1 MADVD
6 PETLLEWLQMGQGD
20 ERDMQLIALE
30 QLCMLLLMSDN
41 VDRVFESCPP
51 RTFLPALCRI
61 FLDECAPDNVL
72 EVTARAI
79 TYYLDVSAEC
89 TRRIVAVD
97 GAIKALCNRL
107 VVVEMSSRT
116 SRDLAEQCIKV
127 MERICTRE
135 SGAVFDAG
143 GLNCVLM
150 FIQQHGSQV
159 HKDTLHSSMSVVSR
173 LCGKME
179 PQDPSLEEC
188 VVSLSTLLEH
198 EDQFV
203 SDGSL
208 RCFASLA
215 DRFTRRGVDPSPLS
229 QHGLINEL
237 LLRLQ
242 KAGESG
248 HNASV
253 SSTPGTVSITSE
265 SKSSPSI
272 STVISLLST
281 LCRGSP
287 SITHDLLRSE
297 LPDAVESGLK
307 GDERCCL
314 DTMRLVDLLLV
325 LLFEGRKAL
334 PKAGVSSIT
343 SRISG
348 LRRTDSSGERSHR
361 QLIDCIRSKDTDA
374 LIDAVDNGF
383 EVNFMDDVGQTLLNW
398 ASAFGTQEMVEFL
411 CERGADVNR
420 GLRSSSLHYAACF
433 GRPQIVKTLLRY
445 GANPDLRDE
454 DGKTPLDKARER
466 GDEGHRE
473 VIQTLQSPAE
483 WMVPV
488 NREIAAEVE
497 KKKEEEV
504 VEKEEESEDP
514 KGDPEVAPLYLKQ
527 LLPVFTHVFQSTMLP
542 SVRKSSLSL
551 LKKMIHYITNPLL
564 GDMCNPEFYVA
575 NFAGSLTEVMA
586 NVLDHEEDDEG
597 HQVVLHIIQDL
608 MSKNQDT
615 FLEHFARLGLFGRVL
630 SLAGPM
636 DEEEGATAKEDKD
649 EDEQLQ
655 EDALDIQQ
663 GRPYHWKDWCMV
675 RSRDCLYLWSDAA
688 ALELSNG
695 SNGWFRFILD
705 SKLATMYSSGSP
717 EGGPDSSENR
727 GEFLEKLQRAKS
739 QIKSGTPSRPILS
752 RTSSPRM
759 VIGNWSLQ
767 CKKEGEIQIH
777 NADGQQVMNQATIL
791 REDLQGFIFESN
803 RGTKHSFT
811 AETSLGPEFA
821 SGWGGKKSK
830 KFRSK
835 TEEIKTK
842 VRQQARGIYEDYFRA
857 AEAMPRG
864 VVAKIR
870 TIVQQLEAAC
880 AKQISQVRS
889 PDGAVTWLED
899 MTASLAELVMLLK
912 DDHTVSAYE
921 LHSSGLVQT
930 LLNILNNNIED
941 SNSKE
946 SKKRTRER
954 IDLFKGVFQEK
965 ERNLPGSGY
974 SLQVRGQLGLVELPV
989 YSYDLPGSGY
999 GLQIL
1004 TRRVRFRLERAPGE
1018 STLLDRSG
1026 CNLKMEPLTSVASLE
1041 RYLLKMVAKQWY
1053 DFDRQTFTFVK
1064 KLKEPTNRVMFSHQ
1078 TDFDENGLIYWI
1090 GTNAKSAYEW
1100 INPAHYGLVV
1110 VTSSEGRNLPYGK
1123 LEDILSRD
1131 SAALNCHTNDDKKAW
1146 FAIDLGVWLIP
1157 SCYSLRHAR
1166 GYGRSALRNWQLQVS
1181 KDGTTWDSLLN
1192 HKDDTKLNE
1201 PGSTGT
1207 WSLTPS
1213 KEETQGWRH
1222 IRLQQTGKNA
1232 SGQTHYLSLSGF
1244 EIYGTVTGVCDDLG
1258 KAAREA
1264 EANLRRQRRIIR
1276 TQVLKQMVPGARV
1289 MRGMDWKWREQDGN
1303 PPGDGTITG
1312 ELHNGWIDVT
1322 WDSGGSNSYRMGA
1335 EGKYDLQL
1343 SPNHDPEKLR
1353 PVVRTTEAGA
1363 VGGAKVKV
1371 TSSLVSDKAKVSVLT
1386 SRKSSSTPSLTD
1398 VSENKPSVAST
1409 EQAASADNLTTAVK
1423 SMAQNLADSMVN
1435 LASSDALVSV
1445 TVDPVD
1451 EGISGN
1457 IPTEPVIVVHKGHER
1472 GNLEASGGYPAL
1484 PDVLE
1489 TSEQGSPKGAEAM
1502 QMPSNTTVGSNVAA
1516 SVAEA
1521 IAKKMEAQTRSS
1533 PTNPMSVSVPNLPSS
1548 MEQTVSL
1555 LETFAAVTRRNLG
1568 TVVMNNRSNSGRLGP
1583 QNSPSMYNSMYH
1595 HTTLPGQ
1602 DALLST
1608 AQSYPSLTTS
1618 ASATSNT
1625 LTTTQTMA
1633 NVTSLS
1639 QALTRSLTSTSS
1651 ESDNEFMEGC
1661 RAPMLLAEL
1670 DDDCEELPGPDDDDD
1685 ENEDENEDDEVYD
1698 DFLEEDELEGRGERR
1713 KTWDDEF
1720 VLKRQFSALIPAFD
1734 PRPGRTN
1741 VNQTQDFEI
1750 PTPGTDDLSMA
1761 ESSDQVLQPKLAI
1774 YIKAPGLP
1782 GVSVLTSRK
1791 SSSTPSLTDVS
1802 ENKPS
1807 VASTEQAASADN
1819 LTTAVKSMAQ
1829 NLADSMVNLASSD
1842 ALVSVTVDPVDEG
1855 ISGNIPTEPVI
1866 VVHKGHERG
1875 NLEAS
1880 GGYPALPDVLETSEQ
1895 GSPKGAEA
1903 MQMPSNTTVGSN
1915 VAASVAEAIAKK
1927 MEAQTRSSPT
1937 NPMSVSV
1944 PNLPSSMEQT
1954 VSLLETFAAV
1964 TRRNLGTVVMNNR
1977 SNSGRLG
1984 PQNSP
1989 SMYNNALLS
1998 TAQSYPSLTTSAS
2011 ATSNTLTTTQ
2021 TMANVTSLSQ
2031 ALTRSLT
2038 STSSE
2043 SDNEFM
2049 EGCRA
2054 PMLLAEL
2061 DDDCE
2066 ELAGPD
2072 DDDDEN
2078 EDENEDDEVYDDFL
2092 EEDELEGRGERRK
2105 TWDDEFVL
2113 KRQFSALIPA
2123 FDPRPGRTN
2132 VNQTQ
2137 DFEIPTPGTDDLS
2150 MAESSDQVLQPKLAI
2165 YIKAPGLPGM
2175 EDGEVCLGQEKS
2187 CIFKYIQKLLTQGP
2201 ASNRTERLKRIW
2213 EPTYTIVYKA
2223 LKDGESKQELEK
2235 MTDSVYRQIG
2245 AQADSQGYQILSEW
2259 DIPRNNDPTACTM
2272 DHVLQLLQR
2281 LYAIVMEPTPT
2292 TLMNYDRPLLLNV
2305 TAEEFISKK
2314 ITNKLVQQTQDP
2326 LVLASNA
2333 LPDWCEKLTKYC
2345 PMLCSFDTRQ
2355 IYFTCTAF
2363 GSSRAIVWL
2372 QDRRDA
2378 TLERSRG
2385 PMPRRDE
2392 GGEYR
2397 IGRLKHER
2405 VRIPRN
2411 ERLLDWA
2418 VQVMKYHS
2426 HRKSVLEIEFEL
2438 EEGTGLGPSLEFY
2451 ALIAAEMQRKE
2462 LGLWLCDDDITNKLE
2477 RQVDI
2482 GHGMKPPGYYIQ
2494 RAGGLFPAPLPQDSA
2509 DIPRVEKLFHFLG
2522 TLLAKCIQ
2530 DKRLIDLPLS
2540 RSFFKLMCMGEMGH
2554 IITQQ
2559 YQDSLHRS
2567 VGSTTESYYSEH
2579 DLSPRDTLYS
2589 SIEDVDKELIL
2600 DPPKVK
2606 RPDTPAWYEGI
2617 LNDDEFELID
2627 PHRATFLRQLR
2638 ELVNKKQRILKDKT
2652 LSPDQKNIL
2661 IQQLGLQN
2669 PSEPGAIYRIEDIG
2683 LTFQFNPSSKVYGYM
2698 SYDLKSNAEEEVN
2711 LENVD
2716 EYVDLVTDFC
2726 LNSGIRHQLDAFKAG
2741 FDEVFT
2747 MEKLHSFSPTE
2758 LATLMCG
2765 EQAPVWTRE
2774 DVLNYTEPKLGYTR
2788 DSPGFQRFVNVM
2800 TCLNADER
2808 KAFLQFT
2815 TGCSSLPPGG
2825 FANLHPRLTVVRK
2838 VDGSDNSYPSVNTC
2852 VHYLK
2857 LPEYSS
2863 EDILRQKLLDATS
2876 EKGFHLN

>member
-127 MERICTRE
+127 LERICTRE
-135 SGAVFDAG
+135 SGAVFDSG

-179 PQDPSLEEC
+179 PQDATLEVC
-188 VVSLSTLLEH
+188 VVSLSTLLKH

-203 SDGSL
+203 ADGSL

-229 QHGLINEL
+229 QHGLIDEL

-253 SSTPGTVSITSE
+253 SSTPGSVSITAE

-488 NREIAAEVE
+488 NREVAAEVE

-504 VEKEEESEDP
+504 VEKEEDSEEP

-551 LKKMIHYITNPLL
+551 LKKMIHYVTNPLL
-564 GDMCNPEFYVA
+564 GDMCNPEFYVS

-597 HQVVLHIIQDL
+597 HQVVLFIIKDL
-608 MSKNQDT
+608 MSKGQDV

-636 DEEEGATAKEDKD
+636 EEEEGATAKEDKD

-739 QIKSGTPSRPILS
+739 QIKSGTPSQPILS

-777 NADGQQVMNQATIL
+777 NADGQQATIL

-842 VRQQARGIYEDYFRA
+842 VRHQAREIYEDYFRA

-889 PDGAVTWLED
+889 PDGEITWAED
-899 MTASLAELVMLLK
+899 MTASLTELVILLK
-912 DDHTVSAYE
+912 EDHTVSAYE

-954 IDLFKGVFQEK
+954 IDLFKSIFQEK
-965 ERNLPGSGY
+965 D
-974 SLQVRGQLGLVELPV
+974 SLMPAVALVKKLIAVLESIEKLPV
-989 YSYDLPGSGY
+989 FSYDLPGSGY

-1004 TRRVRFRLERAPGE
+1004 TRRLRFRLERAPGE

-1064 KLKEPTNRVMFSHQ
+1064 KLKEPTNKVTFLHQ
-1078 TDFDENGLIYWI
+1078 SDFDENGLVYWI

-1166 GYGRSALRNWQLQVS
+1166 GYGRSALRNWQFQVS
-1181 KDGTTWDSLLN
+1181 KDGTTWDTLLN
-1192 HKDDTKLNE
+1192 HKDDTRLNE
-1201 PGSTGT
+1201 PGSTAT
-1207 WSLTPS
+1207 WTLNPS
-1213 KEETQGWRH
+1213 KDETQGWRH

-1343 SPNHDPEKLR
+1343 SPNHDPDKLR

-1371 TSSLVSDKAKVSVLT
+1371 TSSLVSDKAKVQYKNMVSVLT

-1398 VSENKPSVAST
+1398 VAENKPSVAST

-1445 TVDPVD
+1445 NVDPVD
-1451 EGISGN
+1451 EGVSGN
-1457 IPTEPVIVVHKGHER
+1457 IPTEPVVVVHKGHER
-1472 GNLEASGGYPAL
+1472 GNVDASGGYPSL
-1484 PDVLE
+1484 PEVLE

-1502 QMPSNTTVGSNVAA
+1502 QMPS
-1516 SVAEA
+1516 
-1521 IAKKMEAQTRSS
+1521 
-1533 PTNPMSVSVPNLPSS
+1533 
-1548 MEQTVSL
+1548 
-1555 LETFAAVTRRNLG
+1555 
-1568 TVVMNNRSNSGRLGP
+1568 
-1583 QNSPSMYNSMYH
+1583 
-1595 HTTLPGQ
+1595 
-1602 DALLST
+1602 
-1608 AQSYPSLTTS
+1608 
-1618 ASATSNT
+1618 
-1625 LTTTQTMA
+1625 
-1633 NVTSLS
+1633 
-1639 QALTRSLTSTSS
+1639 
-1651 ESDNEFMEGC
+1651 
-1661 RAPMLLAEL
+1661 
-1670 DDDCEELPGPDDDDD
+1670 
-1685 ENEDENEDDEVYD
+1685 
-1698 DFLEEDELEGRGERR
+1698 
-1713 KTWDDEF
+1713 
-1720 VLKRQFSALIPAFD
+1720 
-1734 PRPGRTN
+1734 
-1741 VNQTQDFEI
+1741 
-1750 PTPGTDDLSMA
+1750 
-1761 ESSDQVLQPKLAI
+1761 
-1774 YIKAPGLP
+1774 
-1782 GVSVLTSRK
+1782 
-1791 SSSTPSLTDVS
+1791 
-1802 ENKPS
+1802 
-1807 VASTEQAASADN
+1807 
-1819 LTTAVKSMAQ
+1819 
-1829 NLADSMVNLASSD
+1829 
-1842 ALVSVTVDPVDEG
+1842 
-1855 ISGNIPTEPVI
+1855 
-1866 VVHKGHERG
+1866 
-1875 NLEAS
+1875 
-1880 GGYPALPDVLETSEQ
+1880 
-1895 GSPKGAEA
+1895 
-1903 MQMPSNTTVGSN
+1903 TTVGSN

-2049 EGCRA
+2049 ESCRA

-2066 ELAGPD
+2066 ELPGPD

-2137 DFEIPTPGTDDLS
+2137 DFEIPAPGTEDQS
-2150 MAESSDQVLQPKLAI
+2150 MAESTDQVLQPKLAI

-2175 EDGEVCLGQEKS
+2175 EEGEVCLGHEKS
-2187 CIFKYIQKLLTQGP
+2187 CIFKYIQKLLTQAP
-2201 ASNRTERLKRIW
+2201 ASNRAERLKRIW

-2245 AQADSQGYQILSEW
+2245 AQADSQGFQILSEW

-2281 LYAIVMEPTPT
+2281 LYAIAMEQTPN
-2292 TLMNYDRPLLLNV
+2292 TLMKYDQPLLLNV
-2305 TAEEFISKK
+2305 PAEDFISKK

-2345 PMLCSFDTRQ
+2345 PMLCSFETRQ

-2405 VRIPRN
+2405 VRIPRG

-2418 VQVMKYHS
+2418 VQVMKYHA

-2462 LGLWLCDDDITNKLE
+2462 LGLWLCDDDVPNNLE
-2477 RQVDI
+2477 REVDI
-2482 GHGMKPPGYYIQ
+2482 GHGVKPPGYYIQ
-2494 RAGGLFPAPLPQDSA
+2494 RIGGLFPAPLPQDSA

-2567 VGSTTESYYSEH
+2567 VGSTTESYHSEQ
-2579 DLSPRDTLYS
+2579 DLSPRDTLSS

-2617 LNDDEFELID
+2617 LTDDDFELID

-2741 FDEVFT
+2741 FDEVFS
-2747 MEKLHSFSPTE
+2747 MDKLHSFSPTE

-2800 TCLNADER
+2800 TSLNADER

-2838 VDGSDNSYPSVNTC
+2838 VDGSDSSYPSVNTC

>member
-127 MERICTRE
+127 LERICTRE
-135 SGAVFDAG
+135 SGAVFDSG

-179 PQDPSLEEC
+179 PQDTSLEVC

-203 SDGSL
+203 ADGSL

-229 QHGLINEL
+229 QHGLIDEL

-242 KAGESG
+242 KAGESA

-253 SSTPGTVSITSE
+253 SSTPGTVSITAE

-497 KKKEEEV
+497 KKKEEEI
-504 VEKEEESEDP
+504 VEKEEDTEEP

-564 GDMCNPEFYVA
+564 GDMCNPEFYVP

-597 HQVVLHIIQDL
+597 HQVVLFIIKDL
-608 MSKNQDT
+608 MSKGQDI

-655 EDALDIQQ
+655 EDAFDIQQ

-739 QIKSGTPSRPILS
+739 QIKSGTPSQPILS

-767 CKKEGEIQIH
+767 CKKDGEIQIH
-777 NADGQQVMNQATIL
+777 NADGQQVMNATIL
-791 REDLQGFIFESN
+791 KEDLQGFIFESN

-842 VRQQARGIYEDYFRA
+842 VRHQAREIYEDYFRA

-889 PDGAVTWLED
+889 PDGEVTWVED
-899 MTASLAELVMLLK
+899 MTASLTELVILLK
-912 DDHTVSAYE
+912 EDHTVSAYE

-954 IDLFKGVFQEK
+954 IDLFKSLFQEK
-965 ERNLPGSGY
+965 D
-974 SLQVRGQLGLVELPV
+974 SLMPAVALVKKLIAVLESIEKLPV

-1026 CNLKMEPLTSVASLE
+1026 CNLKMEPLTSVAALE

-1064 KLKEPTNRVMFSHQ
+1064 KLKETTNKVSFSHQ
-1078 TDFDENGLIYWI
+1078 SDFDENGLVYWI

-1166 GYGRSALRNWQLQVS
+1166 GYGRSALRNWQFQVS
-1181 KDGTTWDSLLN
+1181 KDGITWDTLLN
-1192 HKDDTKLNE
+1192 HKDDTRLNE
-1201 PGSTGT
+1201 PGSTAT

-1371 TSSLVSDKAKVSVLT
+1371 TSSLVSDKAKVQYKNMVSVLT

-1398 VSENKPSVAST
+1398 VAENKPSVAST

-1423 SMAQNLADSMVN
+1423 SMAKNLADSMVN

-1445 TVDPVD
+1445 NVDPVD
-1451 EGISGN
+1451 EGVSGN
-1457 IPTEPVIVVHKGHER
+1457 IPTEPVVVVHKGHER
-1472 GNLEASGGYPAL
+1472 GNVEASGGYPAL

-1502 QMPSNTTVGSNVAA
+1502 QMPS
-1516 SVAEA
+1516 
-1521 IAKKMEAQTRSS
+1521 
-1533 PTNPMSVSVPNLPSS
+1533 
-1548 MEQTVSL
+1548 
-1555 LETFAAVTRRNLG
+1555 
-1568 TVVMNNRSNSGRLGP
+1568 
-1583 QNSPSMYNSMYH
+1583 
-1595 HTTLPGQ
+1595 
-1602 DALLST
+1602 
-1608 AQSYPSLTTS
+1608 
-1618 ASATSNT
+1618 
-1625 LTTTQTMA
+1625 
-1633 NVTSLS
+1633 
-1639 QALTRSLTSTSS
+1639 
-1651 ESDNEFMEGC
+1651 
-1661 RAPMLLAEL
+1661 
-1670 DDDCEELPGPDDDDD
+1670 
-1685 ENEDENEDDEVYD
+1685 
-1698 DFLEEDELEGRGERR
+1698 
-1713 KTWDDEF
+1713 
-1720 VLKRQFSALIPAFD
+1720 
-1734 PRPGRTN
+1734 
-1741 VNQTQDFEI
+1741 
-1750 PTPGTDDLSMA
+1750 
-1761 ESSDQVLQPKLAI
+1761 
-1774 YIKAPGLP
+1774 
-1782 GVSVLTSRK
+1782 
-1791 SSSTPSLTDVS
+1791 
-1802 ENKPS
+1802 
-1807 VASTEQAASADN
+1807 
-1819 LTTAVKSMAQ
+1819 
-1829 NLADSMVNLASSD
+1829 
-1842 ALVSVTVDPVDEG
+1842 
-1855 ISGNIPTEPVI
+1855 
-1866 VVHKGHERG
+1866 
-1875 NLEAS
+1875 
-1880 GGYPALPDVLETSEQ
+1880 
-1895 GSPKGAEA
+1895 
-1903 MQMPSNTTVGSN
+1903 TTVGSN

-2049 EGCRA
+2049 ESCRA

-2066 ELAGPD
+2066 ELPGPD

-2137 DFEIPTPGTDDLS
+2137 DFEIPAPGSDDQS
-2150 MAESSDQVLQPKLAI
+2150 MVESSDQVLQPKLAI

-2175 EDGEVCLGQEKS
+2175 EDGEVCLGHEKS

-2245 AQADSQGYQILSEW
+2245 TQADSQGYQILSEW

-2281 LYAIVMEPTPT
+2281 LYAIAMEQTPN
-2292 TLMNYDRPLLLNV
+2292 TLMKYDQPLLLNV
-2305 TAEEFISKK
+2305 PAEDFISKK

-2345 PMLCSFDTRQ
+2345 PMLCSFETRQ

-2405 VRIPRN
+2405 VRIPRG

-2426 HRKSVLEIEFEL
+2426 HRKSVLEIEFEK

-2462 LGLWLCDDDITNKLE
+2462 LGLWLCDDEFTDNLE
-2477 RQVDI
+2477 REVDI
-2482 GHGMKPPGYYIQ
+2482 GHGVKPPGFYIQ

-2522 TLLAKCIQ
+2522 TLLAKCVQ
-2530 DKRLIDLPLS
+2530 DKRLIDLPLA

-2567 VGSTTESYYSEH
+2567 VGSTIESYHSEQ
-2579 DLSPRDTLYS
+2579 DLSPRDTLSS

-2606 RPDTPAWYEGI
+2606 HPDTPAWYEGI
-2617 LNDDEFELID
+2617 LNDDDFELID

-2638 ELVNKKQRILKDKT
+2638 ELVSKKQRILKDKT

-2669 PSEPGAIYRIEDIG
+2669 PSVPGAIYRIEDMG

-2726 LNSGIRHQLDAFKAG
+2726 INSGIRHQLDAFKAG
-2741 FDEVFT
+2741 FDEVFS
-2747 MEKLHSFSPTE
+2747 MDKLHSFSPTE

-2765 EQAPVWTRE
+2765 EQAPVWSRE

-2800 TCLNADER
+2800 TSLSADER

-2838 VDGSDNSYPSVNTC
+2838 VDGSDSSYPSVNTC